1 MRLCQQQKEDGF
13 SHLKKNTFSKWR
25 IVFTKK
31 KLYDERRP
39 NMRGKIYLLILIP
52 FLIFLGCESSPTK
65 HEPQVIDVNHFTIQN
80 YPRVDGSTSAHP
92 LQNVIAC
99 YILGINFKW
108 YDAPDGTRR
117 IYADYSDTTKKEIYE
132 FISNIQH
139 HGTHEA
145 YVNLI
150 TDSTD
155 VILVAREP
163 SENELAL
170 ANGMGISLNVKAV
183 ALDAFVFIMNV
194 NNPVDN
200 LTIDQIRGIYTGNI
214 TNWRDVGGP
223 NAAINAYQREPNSGS
238 QELME
243 ALVMKGLKIVNAPE
257 MVLVTM
263 ISIINKVELDPWG
276 IGYTVYY
283 YEEFMA
289 RREAI
294 TLCAMNGVKPNYES
308 IYQRRYDLTAPVYA
322 VIRADLDK
330 SSNAYLLWR
339 WLDTAIGQQV
349 VASSGYIPAK

>member
-1 MRLCQQQKEDGF
+1 MR
-13 SHLKKNTFSKWR
+13 SN
-25 IVFTKK
+25 
-31 KLYDERRP
+31 
-39 NMRGKIYLLILIP
+39 
-52 FLIFLGCESSPTK
+52 IFLAIFITVILLLACDSSPTK
-65 HEPQVIDVNHFTIQN
+65 HELLVIDVSHFTVHN

-99 YILGINFKW
+99 YVLGINFKW

-117 IYADYSDTTKKEIYE
+117 IYADYSDTTKKEIYD

-139 HGTHEA
+139 HGTYEA
-145 YVNLI
+145 YINLI
-150 TDSTD
+150 TDSAD

-163 SENELAL
+163 SEDELEF
-170 ANGMGISLNVKAV
+170 ANSMGLTLDVKAV
-183 ALDAFVFIMNV
+183 ALDAFVFILNV
-194 NNPVDN
+194 NNSVDN

-223 NAAINAYQREPNSGS
+223 NAPINAYQRERNSGS

-243 ALVMKGLKIVNAPE
+243 ALVMKGLEMVNAPE

-263 ISIINKVELDPWG
+263 ISIINTVVLDPWG
-276 IGYTVYY
+276 IGYSVYY

-289 RREAI
+289 RRESI
-294 TLCAMNGVKPNYES
+294 KLCAVNGVKPNYEN

-330 SSNAYLLWR
+330 SSNAYLLWQ

>member
-1 MRLCQQQKEDGF
+1 MRSNIFLPIF
-13 SHLKKNTFSKWR
+13 IT
-25 IVFTKK
+25 V
-31 KLYDERRP
+31 
-39 NMRGKIYLLILIP
+39 IL
-52 FLIFLGCESSPTK
+52 FLGCESSPTR
-65 HEPQVIDVNHFTIQN
+65 HEPLVIDVSHFTIQN

-99 YILGINFKW
+99 YVLGINFKW

-117 IYADYSDTTKKEIYE
+117 IYADYSDTTKKEIYD

-150 TDSTD
+150 TDSAD

-163 SENELAL
+163 SEDELEF
-170 ANGMGISLNVKAV
+170 ANSMGVILDVKAV
-183 ALDAFVFIMNV
+183 ALDAFVFILNV
-194 NNPVDN
+194 NNSVDN

-214 TNWRDVGGP
+214 TNWRDVGEP
-223 NAAINAYQREPNSGS
+223 NAPINAYQRERNSGS

-243 ALVMKGLKIVNAPE
+243 ALVMKGLKMVNAPE

-294 TLCAMNGVKPNYES
+294 KLCAVHGVKPNYES

-330 SSNAYLLWR
+330 SSNAYLLWQ

>member
-1 MRLCQQQKEDGF
+1 MR
-13 SHLKKNTFSKWR
+13 T
-25 IVFTKK
+25 
-31 KLYDERRP
+31 
-39 NMRGKIYLLILIP
+39 KIYLLAFIP
-52 FLIFLGCESSPTK
+52 FIFSLGCEKSPTK
-65 HEPQVIDVNHFTIQN
+65 HKPTAVDVSHFTIHN

-99 YILGINFKW
+99 YILGINFEW

-117 IYADYSDTTKKEIYE
+117 IYPDYSDTTKKEIYNY
-132 FISNIQH
+132 IWDIQH

-150 TDSTD
+150 SDSTD

-163 SENELAL
+163 SPDELAF
-170 ANGMGISLNVKAV
+170 ANSRGIKLNFKAV
-183 ALDAFVFIMNV
+183 ALDAFVFILNV
-194 NNPVDN
+194 NVPVDN

-223 NAAINAYQREPNSGS
+223 NAPINAYQREANSGS

-243 ALVMKGLKIVNAPE
+243 ALVMKGLKMVNAPE
-257 MVLVTM
+257 MVLITM
-263 ISIINKVELDPWG
+263 ISIINKVELDPWS

-294 TLCAMNGVKPNYES
+294 KLCAINGIKPNYEN
-308 IYQRRYDLTAPVYA
+308 IYHRFYDLTAPVYV
-322 VIRADLDK
+322 VIRADLDEN
-330 SSNAYLLWR
+330 SNAYLLEQ
-339 WLDTAIGQQV
+339 WLETDIGQQV
-349 VASSGYIPAK
+349 VGSSGYIPAR